1 MKSRRIKQWN
11 RLDNAAKIF
20 PSTSKKRDTKV
31 FRFVCELKEEVIP
44 EQLQAALDQ
53 TMELFPMYRSV
64 IKKGLFWYYFE
75 ASDQETA
82 VKEEDSPVCGP
93 LYDKNVKTL
102 LFEVTYYGRRI
113 NLEVYHALSDGTG
126 AMQFLRTLTG
136 RYLALCH
143 SEELKG
149 KDTGIGYA
157 ASAGER
163 MDDSFDKYFDRDFPK
178 NGKPKKAKHVKAHQL
193 HGAKLPEYRIGIIS
207 GTVSVKACIEKAH
220 EYHTSLSVF
229 LTALYMVSIA
239 EEMTLWEKKRRPVVI
254 TVPVNL
260 RNYFESGSAR
270 NFFGVI
276 NVGYHFGTG
285 DGRLEDVISKVS
297 AYFKENL
304 NEETMRRRMYELGSL
319 EHNVFARFT
328 PLAVK
333 DFFLRIGYRYS
344 MNEVTGSFSNMGS
357 VKMPD
362 ALMPYIELFEVFVS
376 TEYLQICTCSFQ
388 DILTISFSSA
398 YVNTEVQKN
407 FFRRLTQ
414 MGVAVVIASSQ
425 PEDVR

>member
-20 PSTSKKRDTKV
+20 PATSKKRDTKV
-31 FRFVCELKEEVIP
+31 FRFACELKEEVEP
-44 EQLQAALDQ
+44 GPLKGALDQ

-75 ASDQETA
+75 AGDKEPV

-93 LYDKNVKTL
+93 LYDKNIKNL
-102 LFEVTYYGRRI
+102 LFEVTYSGRRI

-126 AMQFLRTLTG
+126 AMQFMRTLVS
-136 RYLALCH
+136 RYLALAH
-143 SEELKG
+143 EKDLAG
-149 KDTGIGYA
+149 KDIGIGYG

-163 MDDSFDKYFDRDFPK
+163 MDDSFDKYFDQDFPK
-178 NGKPKKAKHVKAHQL
+178 NSKPKKAKHVKAHQL
-193 HGAKLPEYRIGIIS
+193 RGAKLPEYRIGIIS
-207 GTVSVKACIEKAH
+207 GTVSVKTCLAKAH

-229 LTALYMVSIA
+229 LTALYLCSIA
-239 EEMTLWEKKRRPVVI
+239 EEMTIREKKRRPVVI
-254 TVPVNL
+254 TIPVNL

-276 NVGYHFGTG
+276 NVGYDFGRQEGTF
-285 DGRLEDVISKVS
+285 EQVIEHVA

-304 NEETMRRRMYELGSL
+304 NEDTMRQRMYTLGSL

-333 DFFLRIGYRYS
+333 DFFMRIGYHYS
-344 MNEVTGSFSNMGS
+344 MEEVTGSFSNMGS
-357 VKMPD
+357 IKMPE
-362 ALMPYIELFEVFVS
+362 ALIPYIEMFEVFVS
-376 TEYLQICTCSFQ
+376 TDYLQICTCSFG
-388 DILTISFSSA
+388 DLLTLSFSSA
-398 YVNTEVQKN
+398 FVSTEVQKN

-414 MGVAVVIASSQ
+414 LDIPVVIASNLV
-425 PEDVR
+425 EETV